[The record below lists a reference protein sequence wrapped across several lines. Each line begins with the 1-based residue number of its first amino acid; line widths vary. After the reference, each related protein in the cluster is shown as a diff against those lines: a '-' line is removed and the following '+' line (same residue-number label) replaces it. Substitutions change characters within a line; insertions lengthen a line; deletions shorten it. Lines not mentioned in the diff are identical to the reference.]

1 MLSINRIVLAGNLV
15 RDPEIRHFN
24 NNVSI
29 TMFTLAVDKSVK
41 TKSGEYKKQVAF
53 FKVVTWNNVARQCI
67 KYLKKGK
74 EVFVEGELS
83 NRSYDDQNG
92 KKQYMTQVVAKQV
105 SFFTHPKNSN
115 DSADSMDSEENF
127 NLL

>member
-29 TMFTLAVDKSVK
+29 TMFTLAVDKSIK

-53 FKVVTWNNVARQCI
+53 FKVVTWNNVAR
-67 KYLKKGK
+67 
-74 EVFVEGELS
+74 
-83 NRSYDDQNG
+83 RW
-92 KKQYMTQVVAKQV
+92 
-105 SFFTHPKNSN
+105 
-115 DSADSMDSEENF
+115 
-127 NLL
+127 